1 MLGPRWAADGGERK
15 ARRFGCGS
23 PVFDMNYYPIF
34 LDLRGKPCLVVGGG
48 EIATRKVEG
57 LLGAAANVTVI
68 SPEASEMI
76 QRHAQSNQLRYVRRP
91 YQDRDLKGY
100 FLAYAATGIAEID
113 VRMAREAHTHGVL
126 LNVVDRPR
134 LCDFITPAMIRRG
147 DLSIAVST
155 GGRSP
160 GFAKWVKQKIEAL
173 IHPEYGSALAA
184 LAAQRRALMRDPSL
198 DEAKR
203 KALLAED
210 LELMWKKL
218 ESASPGR
225 HEEHFR

>member
-1 MLGPRWAADGGERK
+1 
-15 ARRFGCGS
+15 
-23 PVFDMNYYPIF
+23 MNYYPIF
-34 LDLRGKPCLVVGGG
+34 FDLRGKGCLVVGGG

-57 LLGAAANVTVI
+57 LLRAAAHVTVI

-76 QRHAQSNQLRYVRRP
+76 RQHAQSNRLRYVQRP
-91 YQDRDLKGY
+91 YLDGDLKGY

-113 VRMAREAHTHGVL
+113 VLMAWEAYTHGVL
-126 LNVVDRPR
+126 LNVVDRP
-134 LCDFITPAMIRRG
+134 LISDFITPAMIQRG

-173 IHPEYGSALAA
+173 IHPDYGPALAA

-210 LELMWKKL
+210 LELIWKKL
-218 ESASPGR
+218 KNAGR
-225 HEEHFR
+225 VDHEEHFR